1 MKGGR
6 EDGKKNSFLGVTFGQ
21 ETGLSGKKLMKVHT
35 DPDAWKGSFNLAVQV
50 YNAVRGFP
58 VEEKYCL
65 GAQVRRAARGC
76 FKFCV
81 NADCV

>member
-1 MKGGR
+1 
-6 EDGKKNSFLGVTFGQ
+6 
-21 ETGLSGKKLMKVHT
+21 MKVHT

-65 GAQVRRAARGC
+65 GAQVRRAAISVGGGVKN
-76 FKFCV
+76 FV
-81 NADCV
+81 